1 MIIKFVSKNLLK
13 NANLLSNIN
22 KAVVQRKKVI
32 YYLSNSWTFWS

>member
-22 KAVVQRKKVI
+22 KMVVQRKKSNI
-32 YYLSNSWTFWS
+32 LSNSWTFWS